1 MVILYFSFI
10 PNGCQSTIRQG
21 GFAKTHPERM
31 MPATSV
37 IYTTLS
43 ARCRRDLICAIHLG
57 GSATDTQFL
66 QYIISLARGW
76 GGRLSRRLPSGRTGT
91 CSSSIGMFRF

>member
-10 PNGCQSTIRQG
+10 PNGCQSTI
-21 GFAKTHPERM
+21 AKTHPERM

-57 GSATDTQFL
+57 GSATDT
-66 QYIISLARGW
+66 
-76 GGRLSRRLPSGRTGT
+76 
-91 CSSSIGMFRF
+91 